1 MYINSGYLN
10 NSRTDFKDNSTPLV
24 VGSCG
29 TYRLKT
35 RPKLPT
41 YWQKGRRDYQI
52 LYVANGKTH
61 FWFDGKEEI
70 VSAGHMVLYKP
81 EEIQKYVYYLEDNP
95 EVFWIHFT
103 GSDVKNILAYHGISL
118 DEHVFYCG
126 VLPDYKALF
135 RKIIQ
140 ELQLC
145 RYGYEDY
152 IASLFNDILLLVDRQ
167 QHEQKKATGNVQE
180 QIERAA
186 AYFNENYNTKI
197 SIDDYAESLH
207 ISTNWFIHNFKQY
220 AGMSPAQYILS
231 LRMVNAQSL
240 LERTTY
246 NIKEISEIV
255 GYENPLYFS
264 RVFKKEI
271 GKSPA
276 QYRKEAAFLDRKYK
290 KFKFHLI
297 CAMRTLIAGS
307 AVVFGQARQQQ
318 KICKK
323 LWEVVKNDADMKR
336 MLDAAVTCLDSAC
349 SECPDIPVSE
359 QHRSKEI
366 TVAMISVA
374 ERQTKAAKDNA
385 FLKKGDIVHCT
396 VTAIKPYSVD
406 VIIKTDDARNCG
418 SIYISRIAKQY
429 IEDIHD
435 FMSIGQIFQAKI
447 INDNFYEKPW
457 GWELSKIF

>member
-1 MYINSGYLN
+1 MYINAGYLN

-61 FWFDGKEEI
+61 FWFDGREEI

-276 QYRKEAAFLDRKYK
+276 QY
-290 KFKFHLI
+290 
-297 CAMRTLIAGS
+297 
-307 AVVFGQARQQQ
+307 
-318 KICKK
+318 
-323 LWEVVKNDADMKR
+323 
-336 MLDAAVTCLDSAC
+336 
-349 SECPDIPVSE
+349 
-359 QHRSKEI
+359 SKEG
-366 TVAMISVA
+366 
-374 ERQTKAAKDNA
+374 EQK
-385 FLKKGDIVHCT
+385 
-396 VTAIKPYSVD
+396 
-406 VIIKTDDARNCG
+406 
-418 SIYISRIAKQY
+418 
-429 IEDIHD
+429 
-435 FMSIGQIFQAKI
+435 
-447 INDNFYEKPW
+447 
-457 GWELSKIF
+457 